1 MSSYS
6 EEANRSPK
14 YRELK
19 RMFKRGKVCA
29 GCKKYKTGQMTIDHI
44 IPMWQFTGSYSDTS
58 NWQVLCLQCHRI
70 KTRQE
75 GFGVGYI
82 HETFEKETITSSAET
97 VNPKW
102 YSLRELLDAT
112 ILSSVDIY
120 MPTKNYLKYSMDEWV
135 RCEKQKKGFTNLRF
149 NNPKLKSILATKGS
163 QSQNTK
169 KLKTAIEALEKGN
182 PLSGLIQDD
191 DSYLLISGEDNSN
204 FTKLNRKEHYP
215 VIHHYLTCQDTP
227 YRMSAFLDGV
237 PDSLADHAIYVNGNN
252 KLQDRTIACIAIL
265 GDLYMLE
272 ISAENA
278 TVEIIY
284 NPETLKFAFSY
295 KK

>member
-6 EEANRSPK
+6 EMANRNPK

-19 RMFKRGKVCA
+19 RNFKRGKVCA
-29 GCKKYKTGQMTIDHI
+29 ECKEFKPDQMTIDHI

-82 HETFEKETITSSAET
+82 HEAFEKETITSSDET
-97 VNPKW
+97 INPKW

-120 MPTKNYLKYSMDEWV
+120 IPTENYLKYLIDEWV
-135 RCEKQKKGFTNLRF
+135 RSEKQKKAVSNLRL
-149 NNPKLKSILATKGS
+149 NNPKLKSMFATKGY
-163 QSQNTK
+163 QSQNTN
-169 KLKTAIEALEKGN
+169 KLKSVIEGLEKGS
-182 PLSGLIQDD
+182 PLSGLIRDD
-191 DSYLLISGEDNSN
+191 DSYLLVSGEGDGN
-204 FTKLNRKEHYP
+204 FTKLNRREHYK
-215 VIHHYLTCQDTP
+215 VMHHYLTCQDTP
-227 YRMSAFLDGV
+227 YRMSVFPDGV
-237 PDSLADHAIYVNGNN
+237 PDSLADHAIYVNAVKTG
-252 KLQDRTIACIAIL
+252 KEIAAIAIL

-278 TVEIIY
+278 TVEVIY

-295 KK
+295 KKR